1 MPLLEERILP
11 LPDETATERF
21 GAALA
26 GAVRDMP
33 PHTVHVQ
40 LSGDLGAGKT
50 TLSRAVL
57 RALGHAGKVRSPT
70 YTLCEPYQVRRA
82 DDSPLTVYHFDLY
95 RFADPEEWIDAG
107 FRDCFAEPAFN
118 LVEWPEKA
126 GRLLGEPDLHVLL
139 QSDNRVLHSGDTS
152 ADNEADAGADRR
164 MAILRAYTPTGLIL
178 LNAC

>member
-1 MPLLEERILP
+1 MPLIEERILA
-11 LPDETATERF
+11 LPDEAATERF

-26 GAVRDMP
+26 GAVRTLAP
-33 PHTVHVQ
+33 RTIHVQ

-57 RALGHAGKVRSPT
+57 RALGHTGKVRSPT
-70 YTLCEPYQVRRA
+70 YTLCEPYDVARA
-82 DDSPLTVYHFDLY
+82 DGSPLTVYHFDLY

-139 QSDNRVLHSGDTS
+139 QSDSRGQNPAPGG
-152 ADNEADAGADRR
+152 ADEGADAR
-164 MAILRAYTPTGLIL
+164 MATLRAYTPTGLTL
-178 LNAC
+178 LTAC

>member
-11 LPDETATERF
+11 LPDESATDRL

-26 GAVRDMP
+26 QLARSLP
-33 PHTVHVQ
+33 ARTLHVQ

-50 TLSRAVL
+50 TLTRAIL

-70 YTLCEPYQVRRA
+70 YTLCEPYQVARA
-82 DDSPLTVYHFDLY
+82 DGSALTVYHFDLY

-107 FRDCFAEPAFN
+107 FRDCFAEPALN

-126 GRLLGEPDLHVLL
+126 TGMLGEPDLHVLL
-139 QSDNRVLHSGDTS
+139 QSDTDT
-152 ADNEADAGADRR
+152 ADAAAERR
-164 MAILRAYTPTGLIL
+164 VATLRAYTPTGLSL
-178 LNAC
+178 LCAC

>member
-1 MPLLEERILP
+1 MPLLEERTLT
-11 LPDETATERF
+11 LSDEAATGRL

-26 GAVRDMP
+26 EVVRAMP
-33 PHTVHVQ
+33 PRTVHLQ

-50 TLSRAVL
+50 TLSRAIL

-70 YTLCEPYQVRRA
+70 YTLCEPYEVVRA
-82 DDSPLTVYHFDLY
+82 DGSPLTAYHFDLY

-126 GRLLGEPDLHVLL
+126 GGLLGEPDLHLSL
-139 QSDNRVLHSGDTS
+139 QADTAA
-152 ADNEADAGADRR
+152 ADDAGERR
-164 MAILRAYTPTGLIL
+164 IATLRAYTPTGLFL

>member
-1 MPLLEERILP
+1 MPLLEERILA
-11 LPDETATERF
+11 LPDEAATERF

-26 GAVRDMP
+26 GAVRALSP
-33 PHTVHVQ
+33 RTIHIQ

-70 YTLCEPYQVRRA
+70 YTLCEPYEVSRA
-82 DDSPLTVYHFDLY
+82 DGSPLTVYHFDLY

-107 FRDCFAEPAFN
+107 FRDCFAEPALN

-139 QSDNRVLHSGDTS
+139 QSDSRGQNPAPGG
-152 ADNEADAGADRR
+152 ADAGADAR
-164 MAILRAYTPTGLIL
+164 MATLRAYTPTGLTVL
-178 LNAC
+178 TAC

>member
-11 LPDETATERF
+11 LPDEAATERF

-26 GAVRDMP
+26 APARAMP
-33 PHTVHVQ
+33 PRTIHLQ

-50 TLSRAVL
+50 TLTRAVL

-70 YTLCEPYQVRRA
+70 YTLCEPYEVLRA
-82 DDSPLTVYHFDLY
+82 DGSPLTVYHFDLY

-107 FRDCFAEPAFN
+107 FRDCFAEPALN

-139 QSDNRVLHSGDTS
+139 QSDNRVSHW
-152 ADNEADAGADRR
+152 ADNGADAGADRR
-164 MAILRAYTPTGLIL
+164 MATLRAYTPTGLTL

>member
-1 MPLLEERILP
+1 MPLLEERILT
-11 LPDETATERF
+11 LPDEAATARF

-26 GAVRDMP
+26 ATVQAMP
-33 PHTVHVQ
+33 PRTVHVQ

-70 YTLCEPYQVRRA
+70 YTLCEPYEVARA
-82 DDSPLTVYHFDLY
+82 DGSPLTVYHFDLY

-139 QSDNRVLHSGDTS
+139 QSDIRALEL
-152 ADNEADAGADRR
+152 AAGADPEGADPR
-164 MAILRAYTPTGLIL
+164 MATLRAYTPTGLIL

>member
-11 LPDETATERF
+11 LPDEAAT
-21 GAALA
+21 AALG
-26 GAVRDMP
+26 GALAQAARTLP
-33 PHTVHVQ
+33 AQAIHVQ

-50 TLSRAVL
+50 TLSRAIL

-70 YTLCEPYQVRRA
+70 YTLCEPYHVARA
-82 DDSPLTVYHFDLY
+82 DGSPLTVYHFDLY

-107 FRDCFAEPAFN
+107 FRDCFAEPALS

-126 GRLLGEPDLHVLL
+126 GRLLGEPDLHLLL
-139 QSDNRVLHSGDTS
+139 QTDTTAADVTAEGRVAVLH
-152 ADNEADAGADRR
+152 
-164 MAILRAYTPTGLIL
+164 AYTPTGLTL

>member
-1 MPLLEERILP
+1 MPLLEERILT
-11 LPDETATERF
+11 LPDEAATARF

-26 GAVRDMP
+26 AAVQAMP
-33 PHTVHVQ
+33 PRTVHVQ

-70 YTLCEPYQVRRA
+70 YTLCEPYEVARA
-82 DDSPLTVYHFDLY
+82 DGSPLTVYHFDLY

-139 QSDNRVLHSGDTS
+139 QSDIRALES
-152 ADNEADAGADRR
+152 AAGADPEGADPR
-164 MAILRAYTPTGLIL
+164 MATLRAYTPTGLTL

>member
-11 LPDETATERF
+11 LPDEAATERF

-26 GAVRDMP
+26 HAVREMP
-33 PHTVHVQ
+33 PRTVHVQ

-70 YTLCEPYQVRRA
+70 YTLCEPYNVLRA
-82 DDSPLTVYHFDLY
+82 DGTPLTVYHFDLY

-139 QSDNRVLHSGDTS
+139 QSDNRMLHLEENP
-152 ADNEADAGADRR
+152 ADNGVDAGADRR
-164 MAILRAYTPTGLIL
+164 MAILHAYTPTGLTL

>member
-11 LPDETATERF
+11 LPDEIATERF

-33 PHTVHVQ
+33 PRTVHVQ

-70 YTLCEPYQVRRA
+70 YTLCEPYDVRRA
-82 DDSPLTVYHFDLY
+82 DGSPLTVYHFDLY

-139 QSDNRVLHSGDTS
+139 QSDNRVPQIAVNGDE
-152 ADNEADAGADRR
+152 DGADRR
-164 MAILRAYTPTGLIL
+164 MATLRAYTPTGLIL

>member
-1 MPLLEERILP
+1 M
-11 LPDETATERF
+11 
-21 GAALA
+21 
-26 GAVRDMP
+26 
-33 PHTVHVQ
+33 
-40 LSGDLGAGKT
+40 
-50 TLSRAVL
+50 L

-70 YTLCEPYQVRRA
+70 YTLCEPYEVTRA
-82 DDSPLTVYHFDLY
+82 DGSPLTVYHFDLY

-139 QSDNRVLHSGDTS
+139 QSDIRALES
-152 ADNEADAGADRR
+152 AAGADPEGADPR
-164 MAILRAYTPTGLIL
+164 MATLRAYTPTGLIL

>member
-1 MPLLEERILP
+1 MPLLEERSLT
-11 LPDETATERF
+11 LPDEAATARF

-26 GAVRDMP
+26 GVVRALQP
-33 PHTVHVQ
+33 TTVHVQ

-50 TLSRAVL
+50 TLSRAIL

-70 YTLCEPYQVRRA
+70 YTLCEPYDVARA
-82 DDSPLTVYHFDLY
+82 DGSPLTVYHFDLY

-139 QSDNRVLHSGDTS
+139 QSDMAAADVMADT
-152 ADNEADAGADRR
+152 ADMAGERR
-164 MAILRAYTPTGLIL
+164 IATLRAYTHTGITL

>member
-1 MPLLEERILP
+1 MPLLEERSLT
-11 LPDETATERF
+11 LPDEAATARF

-26 GAVRDMP
+26 GVVRALP
-33 PHTVHVQ
+33 PTTVHVQ

-50 TLSRAVL
+50 TLSRAIL

-70 YTLCEPYQVRRA
+70 YTLCEPYEVARA
-82 DDSPLTVYHFDLY
+82 DGSPLTVYHFDLY

-118 LVEWPEKA
+118 LVEWPEKD

-139 QSDNRVLHSGDTS
+139 QSDMS
-152 ADNEADAGADRR
+152 AAGMADMAGERR
-164 MAILRAYTPTGLIL
+164 IATLRAYTPTGITL

>member
-1 MPLLEERILP
+1 MPLLEQRTVI
-11 LPDETATERF
+11 LPDEAATDRL

-26 GAVRDMP
+26 GAVRAMP
-33 PHTVHVQ
+33 PRTVHVQ

-70 YTLCEPYQVRRA
+70 YTLCEPYQVAR
-82 DDSPLTVYHFDLY
+82 DDGSPLTVYHFDLY
-95 RFADPEEWIDAG
+95 RFADPEEWLDAG

-126 GRLLGEPDLHVLL
+126 ASLLGEPDLHLLL
-139 QSDNRVLHSGDTS
+139 QSDTS
-152 ADNEADAGADRR
+152 PSDEAADRR
-164 MAILRAYTPTGLIL
+164 VAILRAYTPTGLL
-178 LNAC
+178 LLHAC

>member
-1 MPLLEERILP
+1 MPLLEERTLI
-11 LPDETATERF
+11 LPDEAATERL
-21 GAALA
+21 GGALA
-26 GAVRDMP
+26 AAVQGMSPR
-33 PHTVHVQ
+33 TVHVQ

-82 DDSPLTVYHFDLY
+82 DGSPLTVYHFDLY
-95 RFADPEEWIDAG
+95 RFADPEEWLDAG

-126 GRLLGEPDLHVLL
+126 AGLLGEPDLHLLL
-139 QSDNRVLHSGDTS
+139 QSDTVAADDSGQRRS
-152 ADNEADAGADRR
+152 AT
-164 MAILRAYTPTGLIL
+164 LRAYTPTGLSL
-178 LNAC
+178 LHAC

>member
-11 LPDETATERF
+11 LPDEAATERF

-26 GAVRDMP
+26 GAVRAMSP
-33 PHTVHVQ
+33 RTVHLQ

-50 TLSRAVL
+50 TLTRAVL

-70 YTLCEPYQVRRA
+70 YTLCEPYEVARA
-82 DDSPLTVYHFDLY
+82 DGSPLTVYHFDLY

-126 GRLLGEPDLHVLL
+126 GSLLGEPDLHVLL
-139 QSDNRVLHSGDTS
+139 QSDNRVSQSASG
-152 ADNEADAGADRR
+152 ERDAGEDRR
-164 MAILRAYTPTGLIL
+164 MATLHAYTATGLTL

>member
-11 LPDETATERF
+11 LPDEVATHRL

-26 GAVRDMP
+26 QAVSQMP
-33 PHTVHVQ
+33 PRTVHVQ

-70 YTLCEPYQVRRA
+70 YTLCEPYAVQRA
-82 DDSPLTVYHFDLY
+82 DGSALTVYHFDLY

-139 QSDNRVLHSGDTS
+139 QSDIRGPRIV
-152 ADNEADAGADRR
+152 DNEAEAGADRR
-164 MAILRAYTPTGLIL
+164 MATLRAYTPTGLIL

>member
-11 LPDETATERF
+11 LPDEIATERF

-26 GAVRDMP
+26 GAVRTMP
-33 PHTVHVQ
+33 PRTVHVQ

-70 YTLCEPYQVRRA
+70 YTLCEPYDVQRA
-82 DDSPLTVYHFDLY
+82 DGSPLTVYHFDLY

-139 QSDNRVLHSGDTS
+139 QSDNRAPQIAVNGD
-152 ADNEADAGADRR
+152 DDGADRR
-164 MAILRAYTPTGLIL
+164 MATLRAYTPTGLIL

>member
-1 MPLLEERILP
+1 MPLLEERTVI
-11 LPDETATERF
+11 LPDEAATGRL

-26 GAVRDMP
+26 GAVRAMP
-33 PHTVHVQ
+33 PQTVHVQ

-70 YTLCEPYQVRRA
+70 YTLCEPYQVSRA
-82 DDSPLTVYHFDLY
+82 DGSPLTVYHFDLY
-95 RFADPEEWIDAG
+95 RFADPEEWLDAG

-126 GRLLGEPDLHVLL
+126 ASLLGEPDLHLLL
-139 QSDNRVLHSGDTS
+139 QSDTS
-152 ADNEADAGADRR
+152 LSDEAADRR
-164 MAILRAYTPTGLIL
+164 VAILRAYTPTGLL
-178 LNAC
+178 LLHAC

>member
-11 LPDETATERF
+11 LPDEAATGRL

-26 GAVRDMP
+26 GAVRAMP
-33 PHTVHVQ
+33 PRTVHVQ

-70 YTLCEPYQVRRA
+70 YTLCEPYPVQRA
-82 DDSPLTVYHFDLY
+82 DGSALTVYHFDLY

-126 GRLLGEPDLHVLL
+126 GRLLGEPDLHVWL
-139 QSDNRVLHSGDTS
+139 QPDSGVLHSGDNR
-152 ADNEADAGADRR
+152 ADNGADDDADRR
-164 MAILRAYTPTGLIL
+164 MATLRAYTPTGLIL

>member
-1 MPLLEERILP
+1 MPLLEERTLT
-11 LPDETATERF
+11 LPDEAATARL

-26 GAVRDMP
+26 ATVQTMP
-33 PHTVHVQ
+33 PRAVHVQ

-70 YTLCEPYQVRRA
+70 YTLCEPYEVARA
-82 DDSPLTVYHFDLY
+82 DGSPLTVYHFDLY

-139 QSDNRVLHSGDTS
+139 QSDMVRP
-152 ADNEADAGADRR
+152 ADSEKLAGDAGERR
-164 MAILRAYTPTGLIL
+164 IATLRAYTHTGLSL